1 LPIEEESEALGLVV
15 DTATPMRLSAT
26 VPTEPAQPRMMARLS
41 GTQLK
46 AMATSGGFSVDDSTG
61 NRMIHALEATL
72 ATLETRWA
80 DLEKLQHNPPMS
92 ESPAARWVSKHMVD
106 TAADADGLLT
116 QLQTARRE
124 IPVYVEAIQLA
135 KRTFRETET
144 GVRGQ
149 LHGIRREID
158 PGEA

>member
-1 LPIEEESEALGLVV
+1 LPNAEESEALGLVV
-15 DTATPMRLSAT
+15 DPVTPMRLAAT
-26 VPTEPAQPRMMARLS
+26 APTQPHMMARLS

-61 NRMIHALEATL
+61 NRMIHALEAAL
-72 ATLETRWA
+72 ETLETRWA
-80 DLEKLQHNPPMS
+80 DLEKLQHDPPLS
-92 ESPAARWVSKHMVD
+92 ESPAARWVSRHMVD

-116 QLQTARRE
+116 QLRTARRE
-124 IPVYVEAIQLA
+124 IPAYIEAIQLA
-135 KRTFRETET
+135 KRTYRDTDT

-149 LHGIRREID
+149 LRGIRREID

>member
-1 LPIEEESEALGLVV
+1 MPNAEESEALGLVV
-15 DTATPMRLSAT
+15 DPVTPMRLAAT
-26 VPTEPAQPRMMARLS
+26 VPAQPAEPRMMARLS

-61 NRMIHALEATL
+61 NRMIHALEAAL
-72 ATLETRWA
+72 ETLETRWA
-80 DLEKLQHNPPMS
+80 DLEKLQHDPPLS
-92 ESPAARWVSKHMVD
+92 ESPAARWVSRHMVD

-124 IPVYVEAIQLA
+124 IPVYIEAIQLA
-135 KRTFRETET
+135 KRTYHDTDT
-144 GVRGQ
+144 GVRRQ

>member
-1 LPIEEESEALGLVV
+1 MPIPEESETLGVVV
-15 DTATPMRLSAT
+15 DPLMPTRLSAT
-26 VPTEPAQPRMMARLS
+26 VPTQPAEPRMMARLS

-46 AMATSGGFSVDDSTG
+46 AMATTGGFTVDDTTG
-61 NRMIHALEATL
+61 NRMIHALEAAL
-72 ATLETRWA
+72 ETLETRWA
-80 DLEKLQHNPPMS
+80 DLEKLQHDPPLS

-106 TAADADGLLT
+106 TAADAEGLLT
-116 QLQTARRE
+116 QLRTARRE

-144 GVRGQ
+144 GAGSRLHRVRGE
-149 LHGIRREID
+149 LN

>member
-1 LPIEEESEALGLVV
+1 
-15 DTATPMRLSAT
+15 
-26 VPTEPAQPRMMARLS
+26 MMARLS

-46 AMATSGGFSVDDSTG
+46 AMATTGGFAVDDTTG
-61 NRMIHALEATL
+61 NRMIHALEAAL
-72 ATLETRWA
+72 QTLETRWA

-92 ESPAARWVSKHMVD
+92 ETPAARWVAKHMVD
-106 TAADADGLLT
+106 TASDADGLLT

-124 IPVYVEAIQLA
+124 IPVYLEAIQLA
-135 KRTFRETET
+135 KRAYRETET
-144 GVRGQ
+144 GVRTQ